1 MKWKTII
8 FDMDG
13 TLYDTEEIA
22 KHAWYAI
29 EKHFN
34 LPVSDEF
41 IVSLCGR
48 TRESA
53 QEIFWNQFHG
63 NWNEEEVYRFRAQ
76 FMVEYK
82 KEHGPLPKCD
92 LNALFTALKKKG
104 YRLAICSS
112 SSREEILYNLSFD
125 QLAGYFDVI
134 VDGSMTKHGKPAP
147 DIYLKTAELLN
158 EDPKDCLVIEDS
170 ISGCLSGLNA
180 GMDAVMVIDLL
191 PPTEELKERCYRIL
205 DSLEQLLDLV

>member
-1 MKWKTII
+1 MKWNTII

-29 EKHFN
+29 EKEFN

-48 TRESA
+48 TRQSA

-63 NWNEEEVYRFRAQ
+63 NWDEDATYAFRADFMKQ
-76 FMVEYK
+76 FK
-82 KEHGPLPKCD
+82 KENGPLPKCD
-92 LNALFTALKKKG
+92 LNRLFTALKAKG

-112 SSREEILYNLSFD
+112 SGREEILYNLNNKIF
-125 QLAGYFDVI
+125 V
-134 VDGSMTKHGKPAP
+134 V
-147 DIYLKTAELLN
+147 
-158 EDPKDCLVIEDS
+158 
-170 ISGCLSGLNA
+170 
-180 GMDAVMVIDLL
+180 
-191 PPTEELKERCYRIL
+191 
-205 DSLEQLLDLV
+205 

>member
-1 MKWKTII
+1 MKWTTII

-29 EKHFN
+29 EKEFN

-48 TRESA
+48 TRQSA

-63 NWNEEEVYRFRAQ
+63 NWDEDAVYAYRAKFMKQ
-76 FMVEYK
+76 FK
-82 KEHGPLPKCD
+82 KENGPLPKCD
-92 LNALFTALKKKG
+92 LNQLFTVLKEKG

-112 SSREEILYNLSFD
+112 SGREEILYNLSFD
-125 QLAGYFDVI
+125 QLEGYFDVI
-134 VDGSMTKHGKPAP
+134 VDGSMTKEGKPAP

-158 EDPKDCLVIEDS
+158 EDPKNCLVIEDS
-170 ISGCLSGLNA
+170 ISGCQSGLNA

-191 PPTEELKERCYRIL
+191 PPTDELKERCYRIL
-205 DSLEQLLDLV
+205 NRLEDLVELV

>member
-29 EKHFN
+29 EKEFN

-41 IVSLCGR
+41 IISLCGR
-48 TRESA
+48 TRQSA

-63 NWNEEEVYRFRAQ
+63 NWNEEETYRFRAKFMEQ
-76 FMVEYK
+76 FK
-82 KEHGPLPKCD
+82 KENGPLPKMD
-92 LNALFTALKKKG
+92 LNKLFTALKAKG

-112 SSREEILYNLSFD
+112 SGREEILYNLSFD
-125 QLAGYFDVI
+125 QLEGYFDVI
-134 VDGSMTKHGKPAP
+134 VDGSMTKEGKPAP
-147 DIYLKTAELLN
+147 DIYLKTAELLQV
-158 EDPKDCLVIEDS
+158 EPKDCLVIEDS

-180 GMDAVMVIDLL
+180 GMDVVMVIDLL
-191 PPTEELKERCYRIL
+191 QPTEELKERCYRIL
-205 DSLEQLLDLV
+205 ERLEDLIDLV